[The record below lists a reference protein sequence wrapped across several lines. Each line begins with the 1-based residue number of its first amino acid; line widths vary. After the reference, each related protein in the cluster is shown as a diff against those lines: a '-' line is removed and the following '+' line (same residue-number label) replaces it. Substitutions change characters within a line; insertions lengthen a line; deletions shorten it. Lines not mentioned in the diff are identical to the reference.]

1 MASTPFN
8 IAAAAYGNASR
19 LASQISRPEAEAA
32 IAGVAGGPNF
42 AQMLAQSVQG
52 ITESGRA
59 ADPTAIAT
67 LSDAATRLLTQA
79 SQPGAQLGTNA
90 GNSGNDFAAMLAQ
103 SVQGVVDQGRASDQ
117 MAIDMVNGK
126 ANVVDMVTALS
137 QTEFAIESIV
147 TIRDRVIQSYES
159 IMAMPI

>member
-19 LASQISRPEAEAA
+19 LASQVTRPEAETA
-32 IAGVAGGPNF
+32 IAGVTAGPNF

-52 ITESGRA
+52 VVESGRA
-59 ADPTAIAT
+59 ADPSTMALLGDNT
-67 LSDAATRLLTQA
+67 SRLLAQA
-79 SQPGAQLGTNA
+79 AQPGAQLGGSGQA
-90 GNSGNDFAAMLAQ
+90 GPDFASMLAQ
-103 SVQGVVDQGRASDQ
+103 SVQGVVDNGRATDQ
-117 MAIDMVNGK
+117 MAIDLVNGK
-126 ANVVDMVTALS
+126 ANVVDMVTAMS

-159 IMAMPI
+159 IMSMPI